1 MFFNMKVLNQLHIKI
16 ESGNNN
22 LESLLNH
29 PFLYAFVLRPTQD
42 EGFAFSMP
50 TGVIRSVRRTSS
62 ASNFSIRSRHS
73 PTLRTEGRKSRS
85 SLSSAV
91 FLRPTIHIIQYHTM
105 QLFSKVSGSTSSNSS
120 ASPRKQNWR
129 TRLPSNTTSR
139 LSTPSGTRS
148 SKSRV

>member
-50 TGVIRSVRRTSS
+50 TGVIRSVGGHRAHRTSQ
-62 ASNFSIRSRHS
+62 
-73 PTLRTEGRKSRS
+73 
-85 SLSSAV
+85 SAV
-91 FLRPTIHIIQYHTM
+91 AIHRP
-105 QLFSKVSGSTSSNSS
+105 
-120 ASPRKQNWR
+120 
-129 TRLPSNTTSR
+129 
-139 LSTPSGTRS
+139 
-148 SKSRV
+148 

>member
-91 FLRPTIHIIQYHTM
+91 FLRPTIRIIQYRTM
-105 QLFSKVSGSTSSNSS
+105 QLFSKESGSTSSNSS
-120 ASPRKQNWR
+120 ASPRKQN
-129 TRLPSNTTSR
+129 
-139 LSTPSGTRS
+139 
-148 SKSRV
+148 

>member
-73 PTLRTEGRKSRS
+73 PTFRTEVRKSRS

-91 FLRPTIHIIQYHTM
+91 FLHPTIRIIRYHTT
-105 QLFSKVSGSTSSNSS
+105 QPSSKASGSTSSSSS
-120 ASPRKQNWR
+120 ALLRK
-129 TRLPSNTTSR
+129 
-139 LSTPSGTRS
+139 RS
-148 SKSRV
+148 SETPRP